1 MKNNSLA
8 RKVLLLCASFLI
20 FFFVWGVFAFWLDT
34 FLFPS
39 PGGVIFQLVE
49 LFASGEILSHLSSSV
64 YRVLVGLFFGI
75 IFGALCGYA
84 LGLNSVLN
92 GLINPIVQL
101 LRPIPPIAW
110 IPIAILWFG
119 IGNESSFFIIFI
131 ASFFPVFTN
140 VFFGVTSLPTVFKKV
155 SKSLNLSKW
164 QNFVHVIFPFTLP
177 YFLTGIKT
185 AVGFSWMV
193 IIAAEMIASQS
204 GLGYFIEYNRLL
216 LEPDKIMA
224 AMIVIG
230 FLGFVFNYLIVLLER
245 KLLYWRGVSND

>member
-1 MKNNSLA
+1 MN
-8 RKVLLLCASFLI
+8 
-20 FFFVWGVFAFWLDT
+20 T

-39 PGGVIFQLVE
+39 PIEVIFQLAE
-49 LFASGEILSHLSSSV
+49 LFAGGEIIGHIVSSV
-64 YRVLVGLFFGI
+64 YRVLIGLFFGI
-75 IFGALCGYA
+75 ILGALCGYA

-140 VFFGVTSLPTVFKKV
+140 VFFGVTSLPTIFAKV
-155 SKSLNLSKW
+155 SKSLNLPKW
-164 QNFVHVIFPFTLP
+164 QNFVHVVFPFSMP
-177 YFLTGIKT
+177 YFLTGVKT

-224 AMIVIG
+224 AMAVIG
-230 FLGFVFNYLIVLLER
+230 VLGFIFNYLVVLLEK
-245 KLLYWRGVSND
+245 KLLYWRSVSNE